1 MVVAHI
7 HLMSQIGARVTLTEL
22 AERVGAAFGGGRTF
36 AQSQLT
42 EYHKGKV
49 MPPLDVV
56 LAYARA
62 TGVDPGWLAFGGESE
77 APAPSGFSG
86 VPDAPLTSVSR
97 KRGAKKRGHS

>member
-7 HLMSQIGARVTLTEL
+7 HLMSQIGMRVTLTEL
-22 AERVGAAFGGGRTF
+22 ADRVGIAFGGGRTF
-36 AQSQLT
+36 AQSQIT

-56 LAYARA
+56 LAYAKA
-62 TGVDPGWLAFGGESE
+62 TSVDPGWLAFGSESA

-86 VPDAPLTSVSR
+86 VPDAPLTAVDR
-97 KRGAKKRGHS
+97 KSSAKKRSRS